1 MSTQKLLYNKI
12 IEDYKKYYYN
22 EEAKFY
28 RKKIFLN
35 QIRKFGDKKKS
46 VIEIGCGPGYSL
58 KILKESGF
66 KFKSYYGIDVS
77 NKSVEYFKKIHTKSA
92 CRVLDF
98 SKRSIK
104 LNRKFDIIFFNGC
117 IHHMSK
123 KLPIVFSN
131 CKKILKKNG
140 IIIMIEPNG
149 SFLNFFRNL
158 WYKFDN
164 YFNHKD
170 EEAVTI
176 KTLDIYL
183 DKKYRKI
190 YLNYFGFAG
199 FFLVLQ
205 SMILRTPSFFLNKT
219 YKILTYFDLLLSKF
233 NMKYLSAAY
242 VIVYKKN

>member
-1 MSTQKLLYNKI
+1 MTSQKLLYNKI
-12 IEDYKKYYYN
+12 FRDYKKYYYN
-22 EEAKFY
+22 KKAKFY

-35 QIRKFGDKKKS
+35 QMRRFGDKKKS
-46 VIEIGCGPGYSL
+46 VIEIGCGPGYSF
-58 KILKESGF
+58 KILKDSGF
-66 KFKSYYGIDVS
+66 KFKSYYGVDAS
-77 NKSVEYFKKIHTKSA
+77 NKSVKNFKKIHPSID

-98 SKRSIK
+98 SKRNIK
-104 LNRKFDIIFFNGC
+104 LNRKFDVIFFNGC

-140 IIIMIEPNG
+140 TIIMIEPNG
-149 SFLNFFRNL
+149 SFLNFIRNL
-158 WYKFDN
+158 WYKYDDYFD
-164 YFNHKD
+164 HRD

-176 KTLDIYL
+176 KTLDMYL
-183 DKKYRKI
+183 DKKYKKI

-205 SMILRTPSFFLNKT
+205 SMILRIPSFFLSKT
-219 YKILTYFDLLLSKF
+219 YKILTNFDLLLSKF

-242 VIVYKKN
+242 FVVYKKN